1 MNASTQRLVLIA
13 TVILMILFVF
23 GNYFINFFD
32 PDSSYSL
39 NTTNQPSL
47 GNPDSMVEVVVF
59 QDPTS
64 LDSKN
69 FNNAIFP
76 KIKTDFIDTNK
87 IKYIVIPIANEASS
101 PIAEALLCTYYQDEK
116 KQNSDL
122 FFKFLDYFYEN
133 QPASGSEL
141 TKESVLAM
149 AAKADPSINVDK
161 IKKCMDRNVYFT
173 IIKQNSAEATRVT
186 NSATVKPPLFVNGRK
201 VDSNSVE
208 AIAKAIN
215 DALTIPPEK
224 TGRRN

>member
-1 MNASTQRLVLIA
+1 MNASTQRLVLIG

-39 NTTNQPSL
+39 NTSNQPSL
-47 GNPDSMVEVVVF
+47 GNPDSIVEVVVF

-87 IKYIVIPIANEASS
+87 IKYIVIPVSNEASS

-116 KQNSDL
+116 TQNSDL
-122 FFKFLDYFYEN
+122 FFKFLDYFYKN

-141 TKESVLAM
+141 TQENVLDM
-149 AAKADPSINVDK
+149 AVKADPSIHVDK
-161 IKKCMDRNVYFT
+161 IKKCIERKVYFT
-173 IIKQNSAEATRVT
+173 IIKQNSAEANRVT
-186 NSATVKPPLFVNGRK
+186 NSTTVKPPLFVNGMK
-201 VDSNSVE
+201 VDSNSFE
-208 AIAKAIN
+208 AIEKAIN
-215 DALTIPPEK
+215 DSLTTPPAK
-224 TGRRN
+224 TGRRS